1 MEVNV
6 ERKQQVD
13 FEKLGRPS
21 FSNFLNEPWIIP
33 QLTSKLQHSQDINTC
48 VMIEGV
54 LRDKETAAEGRG
66 HGELQRNQF
75 LKSISAVLVKSS

>member
-1 MEVNV
+1 MEVSV

-21 FSNFLNEPWIIP
+21 FSNFLKEPWIIP
-33 QLTSKLQHSQDINTC
+33 QLTSKLQHSHDINTC

-54 LRDKETAAEGRG
+54 FRDKDTAAEGRG
-66 HGELQRNQF
+66 HGELQRN
-75 LKSISAVLVKSS
+75 

>member
-1 MEVNV
+1 MGVNV

-21 FSNFLNEPWIIP
+21 FSNFLKEPWIIP

-48 VMIEGV
+48 VMIQSV
-54 LRDKETAAEGRG
+54 LMDKEPAVEVKVDRKQQGKRKKD
-66 HGELQRNQF
+66 QF
-75 LKSISAVLVKSS
+75 Q

>member
-1 MEVNV
+1 MGVNV

-21 FSNFLNEPWIIP
+21 FSNFLKEPWIIP
-33 QLTSKLQHSQDINTC
+33 QLTSKLQHFQDINTC

-54 LRDKETAAEGRG
+54 LRDKETTVEGRG
-66 HGELQRNQF
+66 HGELQRFSQ
-75 LKSISAVLVKSS
+75 IAVK